1 MMSLHVGLRRN
12 PQPAAIVGFS
22 GMLVGGELLK
32 RFDKAPPVL
41 LTHGDED
48 QVIPPQALFMTAN
61 ALAALGVPVQWHLAH
76 GLGHGIDPT
85 SLALAGRFLA
95 DAFSG
100 RAPRTGPI
108 PAQGR

>member
-1 MMSLHVGLRRN
+1 
-12 PQPAAIVGFS
+12 
-22 GMLVGGELLK
+22 
-32 RFDKAPPVL
+32 
-41 LTHGDED
+41 
-48 QVIPPQALFMTAN
+48 MTAN
-61 ALAALGVPVQWHLAH
+61 ALASLGVPVQWHLAR